1 MKKLEFVAKENCE
14 LKKFL
19 QSVGLDFLCVQ
30 KLFRKKDIK
39 VNGKRVS
46 KNIQIETGDKV
57 ECFVED
63 GKKDVFI
70 ERLFEDDN
78 IVVVDKPCGVETCG
92 ENSVESALSAFAV
105 NRLDRNTS
113 GVMIFA
119 KNLTTKTGLEKVF
132 KNSLVEKYYL
142 CEVVG
147 NSHFD
152 GKICKAYLFKD
163 AKKSRVIVSDN
174 LKPNYVEILTQF
186 ETVKVGDKSSLVLC
200 KLLTGRTHQIRAHLA
215 HLGYPVVGD
224 NKYGSKA
231 TNKTF
236 GASTQRLEC
245 VKLCFKDLKNE
256 QCLTEEE
263 KEKLKNISGRS
274 FEKSS
279 KLWEIL

>member
-1 MKKLEFVAKENCE
+1 MKKLNFVAKENCE

-19 QSVGLDFLCVQ
+19 QDNGLNFLCVQ

-46 KNIQIETGDKV
+46 KNIQIGAGDKV
-57 ECFVED
+57 ECFVEEM
-63 GKKDVFI
+63 KRTIQV

-78 IVVVDKPCGVETCG
+78 VVIVDKPCGVETCG
-92 ENSVESALSAFAV
+92 ENSVENALSAFAV

-186 ETVKVGDKSSLVLC
+186 ETMKNGERSSLVLC

-215 HLGYPVVGD
+215 HLGYAVVGD

-263 KEKLKNISGRS
+263 KEELKNISGRS
-274 FEKSS
+274 FKKSS
-279 KLWEIL
+279 KLWGSV

>member
-19 QSVGLDFLCVQ
+19 QGMGLDFLCVQ

-46 KNIQIETGDKV
+46 KNIQIGARDKV
-57 ECFVED
+57 ECFVEET
-63 GKKDVFI
+63 KKNIYI
-70 ERLFEDDN
+70 ERFFEDDN
-78 IVVVDKPCGVETCG
+78 VIVVDKPSGMETCG
-92 ENSVESALSAFAV
+92 ENSVESVLSAFAV

-119 KNLTTKTGLEKVF
+119 KNLTAKSGLEKVF

-147 NSHFD
+147 KSHFE

-163 AKKSRVIVSDN
+163 AKKSMVIVSDN

-186 ETVKVGDKSSLVLC
+186 ETVKVGEKNSLVMC

-215 HLGYPVVGD
+215 HLGHPVVGD
-224 NKYGSKA
+224 NKYGNKA
-231 TNKTF
+231 TNRTF
-236 GASTQRLEC
+236 GADTQRLEC
-245 VKLCFKDLKNE
+245 VKLSFKDLKNE

-263 KEKLKNISGRS
+263 KEELKNISGKS

-279 KLWEIL
+279 KLWKIL